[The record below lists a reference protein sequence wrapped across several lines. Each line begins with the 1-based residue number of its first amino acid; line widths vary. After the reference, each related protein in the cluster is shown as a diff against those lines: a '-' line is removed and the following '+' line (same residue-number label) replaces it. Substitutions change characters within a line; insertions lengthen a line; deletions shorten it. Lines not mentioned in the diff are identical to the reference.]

1 MLPFYCK
8 NKEEIDFDIS
18 SELESCDTTD
28 YTMASNLGAIGAV
41 IAHEITHGY
50 DDKGRKFDG
59 DGNLNDWW
67 TEEDKKQYAKIQKDV
82 IKQYETYASYDKIE
96 FDAEPSIGEDL
107 ADISGLQICQE
118 YLRDFQMK
126 NEDILP
132 IQSLSFRAFYVYYA
146 VQSRQKLSKKAIE
159 AQLRTNPHPPDKYR
173 CNVPLSRSKVFR
185 AIYNVEKDN
194 KMWWHSTNSVW
205 SD

>member
-1 MLPFYCK
+1 
-8 NKEEIDFDIS
+8 
-18 SELESCDTTD
+18 
-28 YTMASNLGAIGAV
+28 
-41 IAHEITHGY
+41 
-50 DDKGRKFDG
+50 
-59 DGNLNDWW
+59 
-67 TEEDKKQYAKIQKDV
+67 
-82 IKQYETYASYDKIE
+82 
-96 FDAEPSIGEDL
+96 
-107 ADISGLQICQE
+107 
-118 YLRDFQMK
+118 MK